1 MKGFFKTW
9 LTLNENTNKS
19 NSVTYE
25 KGQWK
30 ESDRGE

>member
-1 MKGFFKTW
+1 MKGCFKTW

-19 NSVTYE
+19 NSATYE